1 MIDVKN
7 VILNIII
14 NISTILKF
22 LLQLILKV
30 FNVLSCIRARESLM
44 MLCQNRKKERISG
57 RLESKAGLILALQRH
72 PLISFLKDYIFQN
85 LIFTVPP
92 THQWKIHRVP
102 SIKPLLLYCVNL
114 LFSSL

>member
-44 MLCQNRKKERISG
+44 MLCQNRKKKELVG
-57 RLESKAGLILALQRH
+57 DLKAKLA
-72 PLISFLKDYIFQN
+72 
-85 LIFTVPP
+85 
-92 THQWKIHRVP
+92 
-102 SIKPLLLYCVNL
+102 
-114 LFSSL
+114 